1 MSPGFA
7 QRPSD
12 QGTTPQIR
20 THNISPQGKIDLAG
34 IKFVTPSER
43 ELEHYSLRPD
53 DVLFNN
59 TNSEEWVG
67 KTSVFSE
74 EGNFVFSNHMTRIRV
89 DHSLILSE
97 FFAHYLHFLWKCG
110 FSKQK
115 AKRWVSQAGIDQ
127 STILEFIVP
136 LPPLLEQERIVHI
149 LRQADKLKRLRDESL
164 SMAQELFQNLFLE
177 MFGDPFNNLYGFKK
191 FRMDS
196 LGVLDRGVSKHRP
209 RDADFLFGGVYPFI
223 QTGDVT
229 NSGGWITSYSQT
241 YSEEGLAQSKLWPS
255 GTLCITIAA
264 NIAKTGILTFD
275 ACFPDSVVGFVPNED
290 VTTEYIMFGLN
301 LFQKQLEAQ
310 APQAAQKN
318 INLRILR
325 SLKIPKPPL
334 DLQKQFSFK
343 VGQIHRIISNIR
355 LFDETFEK
363 LTQQINAEAFSGDLT
378 SNWREKNKE
387 ILEKSAKKPKRR
399 GVFAFQN
406 IKAELAPEERLW
418 PDQPNRHWL
427 MAQLSDLQT
436 CVYEG
441 LREWKGSLI
450 PSEDLDEFRE
460 QSFPVEHLENA
471 NDRILRAL
479 HQLAELGL
487 IARISL
493 DNQEGDYVTAF
504 RGLREDEFTQ
514 VSDSQYLAKK
524 G

>member
-1 MSPGFA
+1 SRATIGRTGIAQKSMATNQGFA
-7 QRPSD
+7 NFICNPEVLNNEYLARYLDAAKEYLISRAG
-12 QGTTPQIR
+12 GTTFKE
-20 THNISPQGKIDLAG
+20 ISKSILAKIK
-34 IKFVTPSER
+34 I
-43 ELEHYSLRPD
+43 
-53 DVLFNN
+53 
-59 TNSEEWVG
+59 
-67 KTSVFSE
+67 
-74 EGNFVFSNHMTRIRV
+74 
-89 DHSLILSE
+89 
-97 FFAHYLHFLWKCG
+97 
-110 FSKQK
+110 
-115 AKRWVSQAGIDQ
+115 
-127 STILEFIVP
+127 P
-136 LPPLLEQERIVHI
+136 LPTLPEQERIVHL

-471 NDRILRAL
+471 KDRILRAL